1 MADQKAIVI
10 QMFGPFGMRTETG
23 REITPRGRKA
33 CGLIAML
40 CLSPNFR
47 RTRRWLQDHLW
58 SDRGESQAAGSM
70 RQTLV
75 EIRKA
80 MDAFSDLLVTERG
93 LVYLKEEGVRISG
106 EETGQELLEGM
117 DIRDEE
123 FEDWLREARAV
134 HRERRLVERTDSEE
148 LRQKPRRPL
157 RLVIETAAGAP
168 EIGDEALVS
177 GISGLIGRSMRDG
190 LDIDI
195 LSGSDRGSPGSTI
208 AADLMLCA
216 TISGGGRIAHIA
228 LEEGATKRQLWSELI
243 AMGNEV
249 ERGRI
254 PEVLL
259 RGINVSSNV
268 AMGWLLNSR
277 PDEDGELAHYRRA
290 LDHLSRY
297 TFRDFLEA
305 DRWFA
310 AAYDAGGRS
319 VHLAW
324 RAYLRSFLAAEMMS
338 TDLIVLEEEARAF
351 IRKAIAAE
359 PYNSLVL
366 SLCAQCEAMVFLDFI
381 NAYELAR
388 RSVEIN
394 PSNAFA
400 WACLGIAESHL
411 GRPRSGMQHCRKA
424 RAIAGT
430 SIFASHIDVLSC
442 IVAVMAGEFAE
453 ARHFGEAAHGR
464 APSLVAPLRF
474 LAALCFHDRDDDRGS
489 IVVDRLKTLEPGFMI
504 GHLRDPSYPAESL
517 RKSALMASL
526 PAGG

>member
-1 MADQKAIVI
+1 MADKKAIVI
-10 QMFGPFGMRTETG
+10 QTFGPFAMRTEAG
-23 REITPRGRKA
+23 RDITPRGRKA

-80 MDAFSDLLVTERG
+80 MDTFSDLLATERG
-93 LVYLKEEGVRISG
+93 LVYLKEDGVRIAG
-106 EETGQELLEGM
+106 EQTGQELLEGM

-134 HRERRLVERTDSEE
+134 HREHRLLERTYPEE
-148 LRQKPRRPL
+148 PRQQPRQPL

-168 EIGDEALVS
+168 EIGEQALVS

-190 LDIDI
+190 LDIEI
-195 LSGSDRGSPGSTI
+195 LSGDGSGSAG

-216 TISGGGRIAHIA
+216 SMADGGRIAHIA

-249 ERGRI
+249 EHGRI

-277 PDEDGELAHYRRA
+277 QNESGELFYYRRA
-290 LDHLSRY
+290 LEHLSRY
-297 TFRDFLEA
+297 NFHDFLEA
-305 DRWFA
+305 DRLFA
-310 AAYDAGGRS
+310 AAYEAGGRS
-319 VHLAW
+319 IHLAW
-324 RAYLRSFLAAEMMS
+324 RAYLRSFLAAEMMP
-338 TDLIVLEEEARAF
+338 TDLLVLEEEARGFMRQAMT
-351 IRKAIAAE
+351 AE

-388 RSVEIN
+388 RSVKIN

-400 WACLGIAESHL
+400 WACLGVAESHL
-411 GRPRSGMQHCRKA
+411 GRPGYGMQHCRKA

-430 SIFASHIDVLSC
+430 SIFAPHIDILAC
-442 IVAVMAGEFAE
+442 IVAVMAGEFPE

-489 IVVDRLKTLEPGFMI
+489 IIVDRLKTLEPGFMI

-517 RKSALMASL
+517 RKSTLMASL

>member
-1 MADQKAIVI
+1 MAERKAVVV
-10 QMFGPFGMRTETG
+10 QMFGPFAMRTEAGT
-23 REITPRGRKA
+23 EITPRGRKA

-70 RQTLV
+70 RQTLA
-75 EIRKA
+75 EIRRA
-80 MDAFSDLLVTERG
+80 MGGFADLLVTERG
-93 LVYLKEEGVRISG
+93 LVFLNEIDIRIADEEA
-106 EETGQELLEGM
+106 GQELLEGM

-123 FEDWLREARAV
+123 FEEWLREARAV
-134 HRERRLVERTDSEE
+134 HRERRLLERTTPQEVI
-148 LRQKPRRPL
+148 QNPRRPL
-157 RLVIETAAGAP
+157 RLVIETAAGAS
-168 EIGDEALVS
+168 EIGEQALVS

-190 LDIDI
+190 LDIEI
-195 LSGSDRGSPGSTI
+195 LSGNGRRSPGSTI
-208 AADLMLCA
+208 VADLTLCA
-216 TISGGGRIAHIA
+216 TMADGGRIAHIA

-243 AMGNEV
+243 ALGQEV
-249 ERGRI
+249 EKGRI

-259 RGINVSSNV
+259 RGINVSSSV

-277 PDEDGELAHYRRA
+277 QNEGGELVHYRRA

-305 DRWFA
+305 DHWFA
-310 AAYDAGGRS
+310 AAYDASGRS

-324 RAYLRSFLAAEMMS
+324 RAYLRSFLAAEMMP
-338 TDLIVLEEEARAF
+338 TDLLVLEEEARAF
-351 IRKAIAAE
+351 MRKAIAAE

-400 WACLGIAESHL
+400 WACLGVAESHL
-411 GRPRSGMQHCRKA
+411 GRPGYGMQHCRKA

-430 SIFASHIDVLSC
+430 SIFASHIDILSC
-442 IVAVMAGEFAE
+442 IVAVMAGEFSE

-474 LAALCFHDRDDDRGS
+474 LAALCFHDRDEMRGS
-489 IVVDRLKTLEPGFMI
+489 IIVNRLKTLEPGFRV

-526 PAGG
+526 PAGS